1 MGGGD
6 RKVGDLGLE
15 ASAAQTPYP
24 LEGALSLGFVTTTE
38 DFICEEGGMP
48 RAWATPKG
56 GVWSH
61 F

>member
-1 MGGGD
+1 M
-6 RKVGDLGLE
+6 GDLGLE

-48 RAWATPKG
+48 RAWATPEG